1 VNEAF
6 TAVPATMSALSAL
19 SATHHAV
26 GAAHT
31 TAGSADH
38 AAHAAAAVAALGPI
52 GVSSGLTPAYVQAQG
67 NCLNSASQ
75 VGNVFHAL
83 GGATDA
89 CTAATVAFDNA

>member
-1 VNEAF
+1 MGEVF
-6 TAVPATMSALSAL
+6 TAMPVAMGAL

-26 GAAHT
+26 GATHI

-38 AAHAAAAVAALGPI
+38 GAHAAAAAAALGPI
-52 GVSSGLTPAYVQAQG
+52 GAHYLAHYLPAQA
-67 NCLNSASQ
+67 NCLNATLQ

-83 GGATDA
+83 GSGTGA